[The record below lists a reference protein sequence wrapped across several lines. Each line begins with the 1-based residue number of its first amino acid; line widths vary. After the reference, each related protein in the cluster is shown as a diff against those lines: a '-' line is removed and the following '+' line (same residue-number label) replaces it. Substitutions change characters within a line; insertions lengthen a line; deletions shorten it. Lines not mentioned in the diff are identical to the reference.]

1 MEPVYYKGLQKTLNI
16 SIENLYESH
25 EIILSQIEEG
35 INTSFKHWPI
45 VGYAGVPGA
54 YGEQATIDY
63 FKGKWSKCVPHTEF
77 KDVFEALSLGKID
90 YGVIPIENSS
100 AGEVLDTYD
109 LIKKYNLF
117 IVGEQVVK
125 VEHNL
130 FAVKGTKLEDIKE
143 VYSHEQALSQCKEFL
158 NNHKNMEPIAYVNT
172 AAACEYIA
180 GLGDN
185 TKAAISSKRA
195 GEIYDLD
202 TIATNIHFNESNF
215 TRFIILAKAM
225 HIDEKCNKISICFT
239 TEHRSGSLYNILGHF
254 AYNGLNLLKI
264 QSRPLLKR
272 EWEYYFFVDIEGNL
286 QDANVLIAL
295 SRVQEHTKYLKI
307 LGNYQQN
314 Q

>member
-1 MEPVYYKGLQKTLNI
+1 MEPVYCEGLQKKLNI
-16 SIENLYESH
+16 SIEKLYESR
-25 EIILSQIEEG
+25 EIILSQIEKG
-35 INTSFKHWPI
+35 INTRFKPFPV

-63 FKGKWSKCVPHTEF
+63 FKGQWSKCVPYTEF

-125 VEHNL
+125 VEHHL
-130 FAVKGTKLEDIKE
+130 LAIKGTKLEDIKE
-143 VYSHEQALSQCKEFL
+143 VYSHEQGLAQCKEFL
-158 NNHKNMEPIAYVNT
+158 NQHKEMEPIAYVNT

-180 GLGDN
+180 KLGDK
-185 TKAAISSKRA
+185 TKAAISSRRA

-202 TIATNIHFNESNF
+202 TVAANIHFNQNNF
-215 TRFIILAKAM
+215 TRFIVLAKAM
-225 HIDEKCNKISICFT
+225 HIDETCNKISICFT
-239 TEHRSGSLYNILGHF
+239 TEHKSGSLYNILGHF

-286 QDANVLIAL
+286 EDTNVLIAL
-295 SRVQEHTKYLKI
+295 GRVMEHTKYLKI
-307 LGNYQQN
+307 LGNYKQN